1 MIDLHSHILPGLDD
15 GCETVEQ
22 AVEMSRIYAEEG
34 FHTVVA
40 TPHYLRGTSWC
51 PDPRTISQGVDEINR
66 ALSAQGI
73 KLRIMAGMEIGM
85 DPAIAE
91 FLYEKNLLT
100 LGASS
105 YVLIEVPF
113 QQLPLGWD
121 QMLFD
126 VISREYQVILAHPER
141 CEQLIREPG
150 IFQKLLNIGC
160 LMQIDWGSL
169 LGHHGLKSARLTKK
183 LLTNGYV
190 HCLATDSHDIRYRS
204 PKMVK
209 KGLEMLKKVI
219 GEEKAHILTSENPA
233 RILDSKAL
241 NLTQPEKPL
250 RKRGRIKRLLS
261 WG

>member
-1 MIDLHSHILPGLDD
+1 MIDLHSHILPGVDD
-15 GCETVEQ
+15 GCKTVEQ
-22 AVEMSRIYAEEG
+22 AVEMAQIYSMAG

-51 PDPRTISQGVDEINR
+51 PDPRTILQRVDEVNR
-66 ALSAQGI
+66 AFSEQGI
-73 KLRIMAGMEIGM
+73 KLHIMAGMEIGM
-85 DPAIAE
+85 DPAIGE
-91 FLYEKNLLT
+91 FLSEKKLLT
-100 LGASS
+100 LGGSS

-126 VISREYQVILAHPER
+126 VISREYRVILAHPER
-141 CEQLIREPG
+141 CEQLMRGPG

-160 LMQIDWGSL
+160 LLQIDWGSL
-169 LGHHGLKSARLTKK
+169 LGHHGLKSARLTKE

-190 HCLATDSHDIRYRS
+190 HCLATDSHDLQYRS

-209 KGLEMLKKVI
+209 KGIEMLKKVI
-219 GEEKAHILTSENPA
+219 GEEKTHVLTNENPTH
-233 RILDSKAL
+233 ILDSKTL
-241 NLTQPEKPL
+241 NLALPEKPL
-250 RKRGRIKRLLS
+250 RKKGRIKRLFS